1 MDKDNF
7 ETVLPKIAAIPLFSS
22 FNIKNKDDVEIL
34 QSVYEIITIKKFKK
48 GDVIIKEGAKGDLCY
63 ILYSGNVMISRKTPA
78 GDTIALANL
87 SSKEDV
93 FFGENALITNE
104 PRSAT
109 VTASSDC
116 STLALSGKRFL
127 ELCEKRP
134 ILGFRVTLYLAREMS
149 KTIKATNNDK
159 ATLYEALFNE
169 IEGNYE

>member
-1 MDKDNF
+1 MDNF
-7 ETVLPKIAAIPLFSS
+7 ETVLPKIAVIPFFSG
-22 FNIKNKDDVEIL
+22 FNIQKDEDVKIL
-34 QSVYEIITIKKFKK
+34 KSVYEIINIKKFKK

-63 ILYSGNVMISRKTPA
+63 ILYSGSVSISRKTPA
-78 GDTIALANL
+78 GDIIALANL
-87 SSKEDV
+87 TSKENV

-116 STLALSGKRFL
+116 STLALSGKKFL
-127 ELCEKRP
+127 TLCEQCP

-159 ATLYEALFNE
+159 ATLYAALFNE